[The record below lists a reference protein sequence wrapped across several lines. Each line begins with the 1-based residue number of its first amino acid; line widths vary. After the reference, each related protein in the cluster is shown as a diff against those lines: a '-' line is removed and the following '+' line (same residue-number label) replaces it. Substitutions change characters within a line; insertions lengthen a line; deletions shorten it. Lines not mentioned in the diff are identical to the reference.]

1 MGIRLLP
8 PESGRWR
15 GEDGHTIGPARWPA
29 LPFPHRMA
37 RRTGWR
43 REKARPLER
52 CRRNGRT
59 SPEPRVAVVA
69 PGSASRQSH
78 RGRRPDSG
86 HRRPET
92 AAHGLDPTAVRRPRG
107 PGPCAGRTPGPR
119 PRRERE
125 DELSGSR
132 PARQTRPRSH
142 RDRSPPRPRGESL
155 RESCDPKPA
164 RASAAP
170 ALSDHRSH
178 RTRNDPDGSKHYR
191 PGMSPGRRPT
201 LNRLSSYFTGNG
213 GAAAN

>member
-1 MGIRLLP
+1 MSPKLLP
-8 PESGRWR
+8 ASPSVRSFGCPIFCLFVSIPSFLFFFFLNDPPTPE
-15 GEDGHTIGPARWPA
+15 TYPLPLPAA
-29 LPFPHRMA
+29 LPI
-37 RRTGWR
+37 WR
-43 REKARPLER
+43 P
-52 CRRNGRT
+52 C
-59 SPEPRVAVVA
+59 PDPRVAVAA
-69 PGSASRQSH
+69 PGSASQQSH

-191 PGMSPGRRPT
+191 PAMPPGRHPT
-201 LNRLSSYFTGNG
+201 LTRLSSYFTGNG
-213 GAAAN
+213 GAAAS